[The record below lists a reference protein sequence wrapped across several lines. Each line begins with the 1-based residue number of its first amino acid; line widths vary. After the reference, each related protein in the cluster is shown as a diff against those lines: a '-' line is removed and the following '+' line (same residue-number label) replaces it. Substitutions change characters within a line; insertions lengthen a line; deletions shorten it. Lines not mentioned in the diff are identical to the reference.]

1 MDREARHAAVPGVT
15 KSQIQLSYWTD
26 DWASFHVFNGLLY
39 VLFGKIFIDVF
50 WLFYNKIGFIFYIVL
65 CIIYYILYNMYIMYI
80 LHINPLSVI
89 PLENI
94 FSHTVG
100 CLFFFVDGFLC
111 CTADF
116 RLNWVPLVYFCV
128 VSFAW
133 GDRSKI
139 YC

>member
-1 MDREARHAAVPGVT
+1 MTEHHFMC
-15 KSQIQLSYWTD
+15 LM
-26 DWASFHVFNGLLY
+26 VFSMFYLEKYLLTFSGY
-39 VLFGKIFIDVF
+39 FTTRLVLFFILYYVY
-50 WLFYNKIGFIFYIVL
+50 YN
-65 CIIYYILYNMYIMYI
+65 ILYNMHIMYI

-116 RLNWVPLVYFCV
+116 RLNWVPLVYFCF
-128 VSFAW
+128 VSIA
-133 GDRSKI
+133 
-139 YC
+139 